1 MIWQWL
7 AVIACIIVAAAYIA
21 RTTWRTL
28 HPKAGAC
35 GGGCGCAKASGDA
48 SAPRAAEVTLIP
60 LDQLTVR
67 RR

>member
-7 AVIACIIVAAAYIA
+7 IVLACILLAVAYIA
-21 RTTWRTL
+21 RSTWRTW
-28 HPKAGAC
+28 HPKPGGC
-35 GGGCGCAKASGDA
+35 GGGCGCSQASGAA
-48 SAPRAAEVTLIP
+48 SAPRDAEVTLIP